1 MNKLHITSGN
11 RRNKWQKCLVEWYH
25 DWCPKSRFWLMFRIY
40 LCWNLARQ
48 KLFSQPGCWWSTSLT
63 GLELHGELQERR
75 RQIKWIRLISIKIKF
90 VPHQQHI
97 IFISVM
103 SWCLLWKIIQQSC
116 NINKSQSFHV
126 SLEAGRFQRSLTRS
140 GTKACGGEERT
151 QFMHVDTML

>member
-1 MNKLHITSGN
+1 MEETNGKNVWWNDITIDVQN
-11 RRNKWQKCLVEWYH
+11 H
-25 DWCPKSRFWLMFRIY
+25 DFDWCLEYIS
-40 LCWNLARQ
+40 CWNLARQ

-75 RQIKWIRLISIKIKF
+75 RQIKSTRLISIKIKY

-97 IFISVM
+97 IFIISVM
-103 SWCLLWKIIQQSC
+103 SWFSCYLEIIQQSC
-116 NINKSQSFHV
+116 NINKSESSHV